1 MYLQNFRCL
10 GDRHSRHRSWHV
22 KQRSFIKGRHEFAA
36 ESFVRENCNQKN
48 DEGTA
53 KREPTITQNEVG
65 KWLIGPDQKSVH
77 RIFFFRRDFPA
88 DEQCHQHRHERDAE
102 KRCEEHR
109 ESFCEGERAEKT
121 TLLRSEREDWDK
133 TDCDDEQSEKQ
144 RAADPFRASDDYL
157 NTLDIVRLA
166 VMCLPK
172 VLKLLMRVLDHDD
185 R

>member
-1 MYLQNFRCL
+1 MQNFRCL

-77 RIFFFRRDFPA
+77 RIFFFRCDFPA
-88 DEQCHQHRHERDAE
+88 DEQRHQHRHERDAE
-102 KRCEEHR
+102 ERCEEHR
-109 ESFCEGERAEKT
+109 ESFCEGQGTEKT
-121 TLLRSEREDWDK
+121 TLLCSERENRDK
-133 TDCDDEQSEKQ
+133 TYCDYEQSEKQ
-144 RAADPFRASDDYL
+144 RAADVFCSSDDYL
-157 NTLDIVRLA
+157 NTLGVVGLTA
-166 VMCLPK
+166 MYFAK